1 MPGPSAIVIGDPSPR
16 FVGDP
21 GPAISSVPS
30 PISETIGRPVGRDSD
45 WRPDPS
51 IFRSFDPVS
60 ILIKIARA
68 REDVW
73 NVPAT
78 IFISDSVKV
87 VIAPGIPAI
96 PFVFIIR
103 KFDDGKFVIIGLDS
117 NSSSFPDR
125 NSADLGLVDLC
136 FTSPDDQLS
145 RPIRRD
151 VYSIYP
157 SFEQC
162 NCRYWGINL
171 KLEWLK
177 LEWLFVVDLL
187 KVDNLKLAPIE
198 SFDPKSCR
206 SNRERELKLA
216 NAEPGKPQVAFC
228 RDSDQ
233 IAASQFEFNSS
244 TRA

>member
-1 MPGPSAIVIGDPSPR
+1 MPGPSAIVIGDPAPW

-30 PISETIGRPVGRDSD
+30 PVSETIGRPVGGDSD
-45 WRPDPS
+45 WRPGPS
-51 IFRSFDPVS
+51 IFRSLDPVS
-60 ILIKIARA
+60 ILIKIASA
-68 REDVW
+68 RKDVW
-73 NVPAT
+73 NVPAA

-87 VIAPGIPAI
+87 VITPGIPAI

-125 NSADLGLVDLC
+125 NSADLGLVDFC
-136 FTSPDDQLS
+136 FTSPDDQFS
-145 RPIRRD
+145 RPIRRN

-177 LEWLFVVDLL
+177 LEWFFVVDLL
-187 KVDNLKLAPIE
+187 KVDNLKLASIE

-206 SNRERELKLA
+206 SNRECELKLT
-216 NAEPGKPQVAFC
+216 NAEPGKSQVTFC
-228 RDSDQ
+228 CDSDQ